1 MFKVSPKRS
10 SPRGPA
16 FGERKTSRSELQ
28 VDALENE
35 LIKQTSNSKP
45 VRMQP
50 RNDLEELP
58 ARVQPRQDLEE
69 LPSSIHQIN
78 NQNIQFNPNPF
89 ESKL

>member
-1 MFKVSPKRS
+1 MTKDEFKTHKYDQAMNSDLGLLGVPGVNKQEENEDYMFKVSPKG

-45 VRMQP
+45 G
-50 RNDLEELP
+50 
-58 ARVQPRQDLEE
+58 RVQPR
-69 LPSSIHQIN
+69 
-78 NQNIQFNPNPF
+78 
-89 ESKL
+89 